1 MLNKVWNRWLALIV
15 LGISFSVSASQVWAD
30 DLYRAEFVL
39 FKRLAADS
47 GIEEQMETRQP
58 EAPVNAAKMLWV
70 VDGNGQANTSMQL
83 VSRNG
88 LYLRSSAARLESSGR
103 FKVLMAKGW
112 VQSFPPNYKGQPLR
126 VSVGDLIPGTDKREI
141 EGYINVDRLRYL
153 HVTAHLNN
161 WEEATTPPAAI
172 TPENTSEADASTAD
186 NPYTAAQSDASDT
199 PLTPATASDKAQL
212 LTWLHETRRMRSGE
226 IHYLDS
232 PTIGLLVYFQPLKSN

>member
-1 MLNKVWNRWLALIV
+1 MLNKVWNRWLALTV
-15 LGISFSVSASQVWAD
+15 LGISFSVAAPQAWAA

-39 FKRLAADS
+39 FERLAADS
-47 GIEEQMETRQP
+47 GIDEQMETRQP
-58 EAPVNAAKMLWV
+58 EAPVNADKMLWV
-70 VDGNGQANTSMQL
+70 VDSNGQANTSMQL
-83 VSRNG
+83 VPRSG

-126 VSVGDLIPGTDKREI
+126 VSVGNLIPGSDKRQI

-161 WEEATTPPAAI
+161 WEEATAPAAT
-172 TPENTSEADASTAD
+172 TPTNTSETDKVTAD
-186 NPYTAAQSDASDT
+186 SPYMAAQSGTTDA
-199 PLTPATASDKAQL
+199 PLTAATAADKAQL

>member
-1 MLNKVWNRWLALIV
+1 MLNKVWNRWLALAV
-15 LGISFSVSASQVWAD
+15 LGISFSAAAPQAWAA

-39 FKRLAADS
+39 FERLAADS
-47 GIEEQMETRQP
+47 GIDEQMETRQP
-58 EAPVNAAKMLWV
+58 ESPVNADKMLWV

-83 VSRNG
+83 VPRSG
-88 LYLRSSAARLESSGR
+88 LYLRSSAARLENSGR

-126 VSVGDLIPGTDKREI
+126 VSVGDLIPGSDKRQI

-161 WEEATTPPAAI
+161 WQAATASKPPAD
-172 TPENTSEADASTAD
+172 TNQTGSDAS
-186 NPYTAAQSDASDT
+186 NSPYTAAQTGAADA
-199 PLTPATASDKAQL
+199 PLTTATASDKAQL